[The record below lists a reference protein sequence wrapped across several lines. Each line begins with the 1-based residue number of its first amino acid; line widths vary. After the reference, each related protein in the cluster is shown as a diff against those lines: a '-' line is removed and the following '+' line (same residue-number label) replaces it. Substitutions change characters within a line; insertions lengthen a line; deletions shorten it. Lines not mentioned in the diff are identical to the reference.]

1 MNCLPCSL
9 AEAKDVPAAFGWFA
23 WKIVVLVM
31 SVLTIACGGSPFT
44 VDYASLASGDDAQ
57 TASPADAGQ
66 DSAHADPDSAWWGVV
81 DAMEGGSDAADGG
94 IPSDAG
100 EASSP
105 DAIGPADAHA
115 DGGSPSDSASWVID
129 GGGKGLC
136 CRTEVYPGCTLAW
149 IPVDS
154 GKVND
159 PCVDTTSCVQA
170 GSVVPCP

>member
-1 MNCLPCSL
+1 MNRLPCL
-9 AEAKDVPAAFGWFA
+9 ALAIA
-23 WKIVVLVM
+23 LC
-31 SVLTIACGGSPFT
+31 ACGGAPFT

-66 DSAHADPDSAWWGVV
+66 DSEPADPDAAWWGGV
-81 DAMEGGSDAADGG
+81 DAGEGGGDVQRSTDAADGG
-94 IPSDAG
+94 LGWIPSDAG

-115 DGGSPSDSASWVID
+115 DGASPSDSASLVSD
-129 GGGKGLC
+129 GGDAGKGLC

-149 IPVDS
+149 IPVTS

-159 PCVDTTSCVQA
+159 SCVDPTSCVQA